1 MNRVYLLPFNQNLG
15 YVDAYKTILGKRV
28 SVLSGALIPLKI
40 LFLPLR
46 ARLIIEDI
54 HIYWYLI
61 LLRFDLV
68 VIHIPR
74 GGCTFKI
81 GWKDSDVSKRIKV
94 KLWRRNYI
102 VIASDFFVDFFN
114 DQEFILRRQK
124 LLIHSEPILDI
135 NINSYAFKGA
145 KKTLLILGDRATKED
160 YDAVIDRVPD
170 LLKENL
176 VVTVHPRLNFR
187 INKYPSNYSVNEIKN
202 VISDGSVSSVIM
214 FSKIGAN
221 IFILSDCLHSRPL
234 WLEKGLL
241 YENMVMLEM
250 LSTAIELNNTS
261 KLKIDVSTDSI
272 ANVF

>member
-1 MNRVYLLPFNQNLG
+1 MNRVYLLPFNQNLS
-15 YVDAYKTILGKRV
+15 YVDAYKVILGKRV
-28 SVLSGALIPLKI
+28 SILSGDFVPLKL

-46 ARLIIEDI
+46 ARIIIEDV

-81 GWKDSDVSKRIKV
+81 GWKDSDASKRIKV

-102 VIASDFFVDFFN
+102 VIASDFFVKFFK
-114 DQEFILRRQK
+114 DQEFILKNQK
-124 LLIHSEPILDI
+124 LLIHSEPLLEI
-135 NINSYAFKGA
+135 NINSYDFKVA
-145 KKTLLILGDRATKED
+145 EKTLLILGDRATKED

-170 LLKENL
+170 LIKEKL

-187 INKYPSNYSVNEIKN
+187 VGKYPSNYAVHEIKN
-202 VISDGSVSSVIM
+202 VISDGSVSSIIM

-221 IFILSDCLHSRPL
+221 IFILGDCLHSRPL
-234 WLEKGLL
+234 WLEKGLI
-241 YENMVMLEM
+241 YENMVMLEE
-250 LSTAIELNNTS
+250 LSTAIEINNTS
-261 KLKIDVSTDSI
+261 ILKIDVSTDSI
-272 ANVF
+272 TNVF